1 MARQKASFSARPSGE
16 GDDAFSYHQGTVG
29 NEASVNH
36 LLNLKSREGRGNI
49 GCSNY
54 LA

>member
-1 MARQKASFSARPSGE
+1 MARQKASFSSRPSGE
-16 GDDAFSYHQGTVG
+16 GDDAFLYHQGTVG
-29 NEASVNH
+29 NEARFNH
-36 LLNLKSREGRGNI
+36 PLNLKSREGLGNI